1 MKSHVVSLALAGALL
16 FPLFAQ
22 AGDELA
28 EGTVR
33 KIEADA
39 QRLRVAHGP
48 IAHLNMP
55 PMTMAFRVKEAAM
68 LQGLKEG
75 DKVRFRVEKID
86 GTYTIVRIEAVK

>member
-1 MKSHVVSLALAGALL
+1 MKSLFCSLAVVGALL
-16 FPLFAQ
+16 PFSAFSADDLS
-22 AGDELA
+22 
-28 EGTVR
+28 EGTIR
-33 KIEADA
+33 KIDAEA

-48 IAHLNMP
+48 IANLNMP

-86 GTYTIVRIEAVK
+86 GAYTIVRIEAAK

>member
-1 MKSHVVSLALAGALL
+1 MKAFLRTLAVAGALL
-16 FPLFAQ
+16 PFSAFSADDLS
-22 AGDELA
+22 
-28 EGTVR
+28 EGTIR
-33 KIEADA
+33 KVDAEA

-48 IAHLNMP
+48 IANLNMP

-86 GTYTIVRIEAVK
+86 GAYTIVRIEAAK